1 MRLTFL
7 GKETTGGQSP
17 TLYATDRD
25 SYVVQGWRVSDADIL
40 ARSETDQETV
50 VEVPAKLM
58 THLAK
63 NGLNGQVKRIAPP
76 IVHVTQR
83 GTYIIRGSRMTDA
96 AALAQ
101 MDIPPHESCV
111 EVPAEQMQNL
121 VQNID
126 ESDHQ

>member
-40 ARSETDQETV
+40 ARAETDQETV

-63 NGLNGQVKRIAPP
+63 SGLNGQVKQIAPP
-76 IVHVTQR
+76 IVHVTPR
-83 GTYIIRGSRMTDA
+83 GTYIIRGMRMTDSTV
-96 AALAQ
+96 LAQ

-111 EVPAEQMQNL
+111 EVPVEQMQNL

-126 ESDHQ
+126 ETDH